1 MFDHNSYN
9 PEQSLF
15 ADESNNSIN
24 FNLFFDSATKSGDIF
39 NFNELN
45 YDFNP
50 SSSNQKETKSTV
62 SEGNN
67 NNSNN
72 DFNFNPKKE
81 SKQII
86 FSIEKIP
93 KTASI
98 LSSKLSKSK
107 PKVNNSKYHPN
118 PNINIESNNNDK
130 FMIDIDKDK
139 IRQIINDEIYPSQAS
154 LTYKERA
161 YIKKL
166 KNRIAAQRSRDKMKY
181 HFELLQ
187 KVNESL
193 TKEIAAKDSTITSL
207 KSIITSCSICNG
219 KAEASALIPKQT
231 NANINP
237 STNTS
242 FNIIQTNN
250 GLSVRSFNRSSVGI
264 GIIISVICCILLL
277 FSFQTNT
284 YPHTIRHLDENEEEK
299 DNYLKIHYAKNN
311 TQCCAED
318 IDLNTQTHY
327 ESNYFLK

>member
-1 MFDHNSYN
+1 MFDHNIYN
-9 PEQSLF
+9 PSQSLF

-24 FNLFFDSATKSGDIF
+24 FNLFFDSATRSGDIF

-45 YDFNP
+45 CDFNP
-50 SSSNQKETKSTV
+50 NSSNQKETKSTV
-62 SEGNN
+62 SESNNTNN
-67 NNSNN
+67 NN
-72 DFNFNPKKE
+72 DINFNPKKE

-86 FSIEKIP
+86 FSIKKIP

-130 FMIDIDKDK
+130 VMIDIDKDK

-154 LTYKERA
+154 LTYKE
-161 YIKKL
+161 
-166 KNRIAAQRSRDKMKY
+166 IA
-181 HFELLQ
+181 
-187 KVNESL
+187 V
-193 TKEIAAKDSTITSL
+193 KDSTITSL
-207 KSIITSCSICNG
+207 KSIITSCSICNE
-219 KAEASALIPKQT
+219 KAEASALISKQT

-264 GIIISVICCILLL
+264 GIIISVICCIFLL

-299 DNYLKIHYAKNN
+299 DNYLINSL
-311 TQCCAED
+311 C
-318 IDLNTQTHY
+318 
-327 ESNYFLK
+327 